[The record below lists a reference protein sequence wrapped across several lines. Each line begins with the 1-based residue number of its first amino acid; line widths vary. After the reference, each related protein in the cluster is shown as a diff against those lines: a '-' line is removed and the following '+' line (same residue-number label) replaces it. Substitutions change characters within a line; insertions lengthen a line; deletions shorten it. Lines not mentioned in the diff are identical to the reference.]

1 MLHKIFS
8 FKGFNLKKF
17 NQKSLTIFIVE
28 PNPCRRAFLGRAIE
42 LRRPH
47 HRIFAVDDLEQ
58 VFSLLYEEVALD
70 LIFFD
75 IETEKDTKNL
85 KIMRAISPNTALV
98 HWSNN
103 KHPEIVELLNELGV
117 KTFCMKDSQPKTI
130 IEAIDTVE
138 KNPNILYIDERLNNC
153 LPLLNA

>member
-1 MLHKIFS
+1 M
-8 FKGFNLKKF
+8 
-17 NQKSLTIFIVE
+17 TILIVE
-28 PNPCRRAFLGRAIE
+28 SNPCRRDFLGTAIE

-47 HRIFAVDDLEQ
+47 HKIFAVDDLEQ
-58 VFSLLYEEVALD
+58 VFSLVYGEVKLD
-70 LIFFD
+70 LVFFD

-85 KIMRAISPNTALV
+85 KIIKAISPNTALV
-98 HWSNN
+98 HWSNY
-103 KHPEIVELLNELGV
+103 KHPEVVELLNELGV

-138 KNPNILYIDERLNNC
+138 KNPNILYIDERLNDC